1 MALTVDAMSV
11 RAAPKALLHDHLDG
25 GLRVATVLELADRIG
40 WTPQL
45 PTTDPDALQAWFT
58 AGAASGD
65 LLAYLAT
72 FEHTLAVMQTEDNIE
87 RIAYEAVHDL
97 AADGVVYA
105 EIRFAPEL
113 HDMPLASSTAAVT
126 SGIRRAEAELAGTG
140 HTIVTSVIVC
150 AMRTEHR
157 SAEIARFVDRMREI
171 DDRVVAFDLA
181 GAETGFPPSM
191 HAEALKIARTA
202 HLNIT
207 LHASEPP
214 DLELISDALRHGA
227 HRIGHGVRLDRD
239 VSRVDGKLHLGPLAR
254 HIYDRG
260 IHLEMAPTC
269 NTQIGAVASVADH
282 PVIPFLRHGFNV
294 GVNTDNRLMS
304 NVSPTGE
311 LIALHAAH
319 TLTWDDVHQ
328 LVSNAIGSGFAP
340 REVRMGVL
348 RDIVDPWFNAAR

>member
-1 MALTVDAMSV
+1 
-11 RAAPKALLHDHLDG
+11 
-25 GLRVATVLELADRIG
+25 
-40 WTPQL
+40 
-45 PTTDPDALQAWFT
+45 
-58 AGAASGD
+58 
-65 LLAYLAT
+65 
-72 FEHTLAVMQTEDNIE
+72 
-87 RIAYEAVHDL
+87 
-97 AADGVVYA
+97 
-105 EIRFAPEL
+105 
-113 HDMPLASSTAAVT
+113 
-126 SGIRRAEAELAGTG
+126 
-140 HTIVTSVIVC
+140 
-150 AMRTEHR
+150 
-157 SAEIARFVDRMREI
+157 
-171 DDRVVAFDLA
+171 
-181 GAETGFPPSM
+181 
-191 HAEALKIARTA
+191 
-202 HLNIT
+202 
-207 LHASEPP
+207 
-214 DLELISDALRHGA
+214 
-227 HRIGHGVRLDRD
+227 
-239 VSRVDGKLHLGPLAR
+239 VDGELRLGPLAR